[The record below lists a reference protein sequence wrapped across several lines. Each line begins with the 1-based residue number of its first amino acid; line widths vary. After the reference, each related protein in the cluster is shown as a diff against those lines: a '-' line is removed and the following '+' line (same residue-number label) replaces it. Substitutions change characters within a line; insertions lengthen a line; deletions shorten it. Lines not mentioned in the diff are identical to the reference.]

1 MKTSYGLEFDTVT
14 EINPEW
20 SDYDKTI
27 AGCHLAN
34 ARVVI
39 VDTEYGQPIDNE
51 HDLEEIYQI
60 LEKKK
65 TGHTKNERPGR
76 KTRYQGNQGTPAPYR
91 PWKLH
96 GSVGGAD
103 REG

>member
-14 EINPEW
+14 EIDPEW

-34 ARVVI
+34 AGVVI

-51 HDLEEIYQI
+51 HDLEEIYRI

-65 TGHTKNERPGR
+65 TGHTKNERHGR
-76 KTRYQGNQGTPAPYR
+76 KTG
-91 PWKLH
+91 L
-96 GSVGGAD
+96 
-103 REG
+103 

>member
-20 SDYDKTI
+20 SDYGQDDSRMSP
-27 AGCHLAN
+27 GQC
-34 ARVVI
+34 RVVI

-51 HDLEEIYQI
+51 HDLEEIYRI

-65 TGHTKNERPGR
+65 TGHTKNERHGR
-76 KTRYQGNQGTPAPYR
+76 KTR
-91 PWKLH
+91 
-96 GSVGGAD
+96 
-103 REG
+103 

>member
-27 AGCHLAN
+27 AECHLAN
-34 ARVVI
+34 TGVVI

-51 HDLEEIYQI
+51 YDLEEIYRL
-60 LEKKK
+60 LEKENKK
-65 TGHTKNERPGR
+65 NAARVIRSPFQLLDELCLLEPGS
-76 KTRYQGNQGTPAPYR
+76 TIH
-91 PWKLH
+91 LSLIH
-96 GSVGGAD
+96 I
-103 REG
+103 

>member
-1 MKTSYGLEFDTVT
+1 MKTSYGLEFNTVT
-14 EINPEW
+14 EIDPEW

-34 ARVVI
+34 AGVVI

-51 HDLEEIYQI
+51 
-60 LEKKK
+60 
-65 TGHTKNERPGR
+65 
-76 KTRYQGNQGTPAPYR
+76 NQGTSAPYR

>member
-51 HDLEEIYQI
+51 HDLEEIYRI
-60 LEKKK
+60 LEKGIG
-65 TGHTKNERPGR
+65 THSICAVCLVFAFKN
-76 KTRYQGNQGTPAPYR
+76 QLTPFR
-91 PWKLH
+91 R
-96 GSVGGAD
+96 S
-103 REG
+103 

>member
-51 HDLEEIYQI
+51 HDLE
-60 LEKKK
+60 KKK
-65 TGHTKNERPGR
+65 TGHTKNERHGR
-76 KTRYQGNQGTPAPYR
+76 KTR
-91 PWKLH
+91 
-96 GSVGGAD
+96 
-103 REG
+103 

>member
-20 SDYDKTI
+20 SGYDKTI

-51 HDLEEIYQI
+51 HDLEEN
-60 LEKKK
+60 LPDSRKRKK
-65 TGHTKNERPGR
+65 TGHTK
-76 KTRYQGNQGTPAPYR
+76 K
-91 PWKLH
+91 
-96 GSVGGAD
+96 
-103 REG
+103 

>member
-20 SDYDKTI
+20 SGYDKTI

-51 HDLEEIYQI
+51 HDLEEIAG
-60 LEKKK
+60 
-65 TGHTKNERPGR
+65 TC
-76 KTRYQGNQGTPAPYR
+76 QGNFGQGQTRILAD
-91 PWKLH
+91 
-96 GSVGGAD
+96 AD
-103 REG
+103 RACNRGHQYPFESLLA

>member
-1 MKTSYGLEFDTVT
+1 MKISNEPTPYLLLKAGTDS
-14 EINPEW
+14 EW
-20 SDYDKTI
+20 SGYDKTI

-51 HDLEEIYQI
+51 HDLEEIYRI

-65 TGHTKNERPGR
+65 TGHTKNERHGR
-76 KTRYQGNQGTPAPYR
+76 KTR
-91 PWKLH
+91 
-96 GSVGGAD
+96 
-103 REG
+103 

>member
-1 MKTSYGLEFDTVT
+1 MKTSYLFESEAGIG
-14 EINPEW
+14 INPEW
-20 SDYDKTI
+20 SGYDKTI

-51 HDLEEIYQI
+51 HDLEEIYRI

-65 TGHTKNERPGR
+65 TGHTKNERHGR
-76 KTRYQGNQGTPAPYR
+76 KTR
-91 PWKLH
+91 
-96 GSVGGAD
+96 
-103 REG
+103 

>member
-14 EINPEW
+14 EIDPEW

-27 AGCHLAN
+27 AGCHFAN
-34 ARVVI
+34 AGVVI

-51 HDLEEIYQI
+51 HDLEEIYRI

-65 TGHTKNERPGR
+65 TGHTKNE
-76 KTRYQGNQGTPAPYR
+76 
-91 PWKLH
+91 
-96 GSVGGAD
+96 
-103 REG
+103 